1 MPEPVRSKVLGLI
14 REIDA
19 RRGFDWDLSLGL
31 TDVGNQ
37 RDYDTD
43 QIVLDFAGLNLPF
56 RLNREKSSEIG
67 MRVTGAANFRRPV
80 NFKVFGADASAF
92 AAFTFDITEAR
103 TSQYDDY
110 VFGGRIGLR
119 TVGPNTTASF
129 GPVVTSR
136 LIGGNV
142 YENRVALEAA
152 FERRSLQGGSIFGLL
167 SGAKLHNPTS
177 DLLDG
182 YETDAE
188 IGFRRSFGGRGLI
201 GISVF
206 FEDKSVDDTLENFL
220 RQRLTIF
227 GRADARGGFTL
238 RPSVYVEHKRFRT
251 PSILFTGDPD
261 ETSWGGTFRIEK
273 NDVFFGNG
281 FSPFLLVTYQ
291 RTKSGIEA
299 FSYTETGFELGLERR
314 F

>member
-1 MPEPVRSKVLGLI
+1 M
-14 REIDA
+14 
-19 RRGFDWDLSLGL
+19 
-31 TDVGNQ
+31 
-37 RDYDTD
+37 
-43 QIVLDFAGLNLPF
+43 
-56 RLNREKSSEIG
+56 
-67 MRVTGAANFRRPV
+67 
-80 NFKVFGADASAF
+80 
-92 AAFTFDITEAR
+92 
-103 TSQYDDY
+103 
-110 VFGGRIGLR
+110 
-119 TVGPNTTASF
+119 
-129 GPVVTSR
+129 
-136 LIGGNV
+136 
-142 YENRVALEAA
+142 
-152 FERRSLQGGSIFGLL
+152 
-167 SGAKLHNPTS
+167 HNPTS

-182 YETDAE
+182 YETGAE

-299 FSYTETGFELGLERR
+299 FSYSETGFELGLERR